1 MKPSG
6 RMLPSFTKDVENGG
20 EARREIGSLFVLLT
34 TERFS
39 VSQRER
45 FKEIEVLGNR
55 VDLSV
60 A

>member
-1 MKPSG
+1 
-6 RMLPSFTKDVENGG
+6 MLPSFTKDVENGG